1 MMEPDKMPDRR
12 LPTGM
17 TPRLLSRD
25 AAAAYC
31 GISQNHF
38 EEHVVPAVPPV
49 KIGERRLWDVK
60 ALNIWLDRQS
70 GLLQHHLSTDDWAE
84 KLGNDS
90 AGKGR

>member
-1 MMEPDKMPDRR
+1 MPDRR
-12 LPTGM
+12 LPAGM

-38 EEHVVPAVPPV
+38 EEHVTPAVPPI
-49 KIGERRLWDVK
+49 KIGERRLWDVR
-60 ALNIWLDRQS
+60 ALNIWLDQQS
-70 GLLQHHLSTDDWAE
+70 GLLQPHQSIDAWAE

>member
-1 MMEPDKMPDRR
+1 MTDRR
-12 LPTGM
+12 LPAGM

-31 GISQNHF
+31 GISPNHF
-38 EEHVVPAVPPV
+38 EEHVAAAVPPV

-60 ALNIWLDRQS
+60 ALNIWLDQQS
-70 GLLQHHLSTDDWAE
+70 GLLQPHQSIDAWAE
-84 KLGNDS
+84 MLGNDS